1 MKVPSKGWNAYTY
14 AVIGL
19 ITAITVFSFPETTS
33 KIVANEIVAS
43 PTVLSIKA
51 TTTVPVLP
59 LPPENPFD
67 ALTIEGKAGYV
78 YDITAG
84 KTLYTKNENDQ
95 MPLASITK
103 IMTAVT
109 ALELSTTSTST
120 VIVSP
125 QALATEGDTGLL
137 AGEEWDLR
145 DLLIYTLIVS
155 SNDGAAVVA
164 ESFNGDPKYFVS
176 EMNRRGQAIGLS
188 RGWFHNSSGLDESSD
203 IAGGYGSARD
213 VYKIMKYALDKHGS
227 IMNATNKATISIT
240 SQDGFV
246 HTGKNTNILT
256 SKVPNLL
263 LSKTGFSGLAG
274 GNLAILF
281 KTENNHTVAVV
292 VLGSSY
298 DGRFVDVDKLVQAT
312 IKAQAP

>member
-14 AVIGL
+14 SVVGL

-33 KIVANEIVAS
+33 KIAANEIVAS
-43 PTVLSIKA
+43 PTTLTIKA
-51 TTTVPVLP
+51 TTTIPVLP
-59 LPPENPFD
+59 SLPENPFD

-95 MPLASITK
+95 MPLASINK
-103 IMTAVT
+103 IMTAIT

-120 VIVSP
+120 VIVSSE
-125 QALATEGDTGLL
+125 ALSTEGDTGLL

-155 SNDGAAVVA
+155 SNDGAAVAA
-164 ESFNGDPKYFVS
+164 ESFNADTKYFVN

-188 RGWFHNSSGLDESSD
+188 RGWFHNSSGLDESSE

-213 VYKIMKYALDKHGS
+213 VYKLMKYALDKHGN

-240 SQDGFV
+240 SLDGFV

-263 LSKTGFSGLAG
+263 LSKTGYSGLAG
-274 GNLAILF
+274 GNLAIVF
-281 KTENNHTVAVV
+281 QTENNHTIAVV

-298 DGRFVDVDKLVQAT
+298 DGRFVDVDKLVEAS
-312 IKAQAP
+312 IKAQAN